1 MPASRR
7 VDAAPR
13 RASCGGRFRSVLHS
27 RNSVVG
33 GRGKPFHPGLI
44 LVVERLVVQP
54 TPAGTGHRLD
64 PSSASSPAPGVDVH
78 ERAAEV
84 LVGGRSG
91 FLAHLVRPHISRFT
105 WRSPGTAYPTRR
117 GGFASPAAVGGW
129 APVRWAWCAFRG
141 RRGVPSAGRR
151 GACRVC
157 GLGGLLRLELRT
169 ASISRPASR
178 KVDAAPQRA
187 RVYVGVGTRLKA
199 LAVIASSISRPGRA
213 RPLSLRQSRGPRR
226 REQTRPHGE
235 RGRLQGSGHIP
246 WHRLL
251 LPRPSRGLEGRG
263 RRRLVHLE
271 AHVEEGGRGSTESE
285 GIYAAVVASSI
296 SRPASRK
303 VNSAHKEQGRIW
315 GLGCVP

>member
-1 MPASRR
+1 MAPAVVASSISRLGRARPSPPCSSRGTCRGGWTRLHGERGHLRGRRCLIHLEARVEEGRRGPMESEGVCRDWDAAHGASRCRLVHLKARKGAAVVASSILMPASRR

-91 FLAHLVRPHISRFT
+91 FLAHLFRPHVSRFT
-105 WRSPGTAYPTRR
+105 RGSRGTAYPTRR
-117 GGFASPAAVGGW
+117 GGFAIPAAVRGW
-129 APVRWAWCAFRG
+129 APVRWAWCALGG

-151 GACRVC
+151 GACRVR
-157 GLGGLLRLELRT
+157 GLGGLLRFEFWT
-169 ASISRPASR
+169 
-178 KVDAAPQRA
+178 
-187 RVYVGVGTRLKA
+187 
-199 LAVIASSISRPGRA
+199 
-213 RPLSLRQSRGPRR
+213 
-226 REQTRPHGE
+226 
-235 RGRLQGSGHIP
+235 
-246 WHRLL
+246 
-251 LPRPSRGLEGRG
+251 
-263 RRRLVHLE
+263 
-271 AHVEEGGRGSTESE
+271 
-285 GIYAAVVASSI
+285 SSI

>member
-1 MPASRR
+1 MESEGVCRDWDAAHGASRCRLVHLKARKGAAVVASSILMPASRR

-91 FLAHLVRPHISRFT
+91 FLAHLVRPHVSRFT

-151 GACRVC
+151 GACRVR
-157 GLGGLLRLELRT
+157 GLGGLLRLEFWT
-169 ASISRPASR
+169 ASISRPASSR
-178 KVDAAPQRA
+178 VDAAQRRA
-187 RVYVGVGTRLKA
+187 SACVVVCVPTAGSSSLVFAFCTRLLEWQCKTDFA
-199 LAVIASSISRPGRA
+199 TRHTRPGT
-213 RPLSLRQSRGPRR
+213 PEYPFSFQG
-226 REQTRPHGE
+226 ETRY
-235 RGRLQGSGHIP
+235 
-246 WHRLL
+246 
-251 LPRPSRGLEGRG
+251 
-263 RRRLVHLE
+263 
-271 AHVEEGGRGSTESE
+271 AH
-285 GIYAAVVASSI
+285 
-296 SRPASRK
+296 
-303 VNSAHKEQGRIW
+303 
-315 GLGCVP
+315 